1 MKKRVPVVFAVLLAA
16 LSAFAA
22 EEVKLMF
29 GLQPEPVR
37 KEQKKFLDFRY
48 VSAQDPMFKVPQP
61 RFMQGWN
68 YNPAGVHASVNLS
81 VGSLPPD
88 VLLEHGVACR
98 KGKLTV
104 PYAPKKA
111 VVRVWAGDSFA
122 GWRRLWGVDHK
133 IFLKVNGKTVYST
146 VMTVENCYK
155 EWCKLEDYVY
165 SRKDGIWDRIVK
177 PILTEITFEADN
189 PSGKLVFEM
198 NNVILTA
205 LVIAPDAKRLDEI
218 AAQVEKE
225 RRAQFAVRY
234 PWKPQPDEPMP
245 PLNGAKDLLLF
256 QKSGLDTVNPWSRP
270 KANEVTSVVRVFA
283 AQGEQEMM
291 RFGILPLRDLP
302 DLLVEVGDFKCGNS
316 TIPVRKCAD
325 LWRER
330 YKERGSEGTRGVI
343 DALWRLNPMSY
354 VFQENRRFFAEK
366 GTPRMFT
373 LDVHVPENAPAGNYF
388 APLTVYSGKNAV
400 CKAKLQ
406 LKVLPFKLAWETA
419 ASYNFQSS
427 FGLPWPSW
435 YSGATHETAKKQIEA
450 RARFIK
456 KYRFHCAY
464 FYPWGYKFPSFFK
477 FGKITGKPGER
488 QFTVTPEQEAVW
500 DWYYSIAR
508 RDGCKED
515 FNLVQGIGLFLNCG
529 WKIANIF
536 QNRGRA
542 NITPEIKQQWETD
555 LKDIERVVRQITEF
569 GRKKGYPAF
578 YWYFTGEL
586 DNYGLPGTLEAVRL
600 ADAIRRAGAISFV
613 TINGKYAYKYTPAAF
628 DHVWANPAT
637 PVDENLK
644 KEVEKHGHKFGTHNS
659 GDTRFQAGFQFWRT
673 GGEGRHQETQFYTD
687 FMRPYVYLPWNYNT
701 AQVYPSPDGG
711 DRPSLPFLNY
721 REGRDDYLY
730 LHTLET
736 LLKQGKGSPAARK
749 AAADFI
755 SEMKEKV
762 YFDPRMYHAQ
772 KFDGV
777 EATALM
783 KESRWNSVSIER
795 YRWQIAR
802 LIMALEGKK

>member
-1 MKKRVPVVFAVLLAA
+1 MKKTLPVVFAVLLAA
-16 LSAFAA
+16 SSLFAA

-29 GLQPEPVR
+29 GQQPDPVR

-48 VSAQDPMFKVPQP
+48 VSVQDPMFTAQP
-61 RFMQGWN
+61 RFLQGWN
-68 YNPAGVHASVNLS
+68 YTPAGGAASGNLS
-81 VGSLPPD
+81 AGSLPPD

-111 VVRVWAGDSFA
+111 VVRVWAGDIFA
-122 GWRRLWGVDHK
+122 GWRRLWGNDHK

-146 VMTVENCYK
+146 VMTVENCYQ
-155 EWCKLEDYVY
+155 EWCKLEDYVF
-165 SRKDGIWDRIVK
+165 SRHDDIWDRIVK

-198 NNVILTA
+198 NNMILTA
-205 LVIAPDAKRLDEI
+205 LVVAPDREALDAT
-218 AAQVEKE
+218 AARMEKE

-234 PWKPQPDEPMP
+234 PWKPRVDEPMP
-245 PLNGAKDLLLF
+245 PLDGAKDLLVF
-256 QKSGLDTVNPWSRP
+256 QKSGLDNIHPWSRP
-270 KANEVTSVVRVFA
+270 KASEVASVIRAFA

-302 DLLVEVGDFKCGNS
+302 DMLVEIGDFKCGGH
-316 TIPVRKCAD
+316 TISVKECAD

-330 YKERGSEGTRGVI
+330 YKERGSEGSRGVI
-343 DALWRLNPMSY
+343 DALWRLDPLSY
-354 VFQENRRFFAEK
+354 VFQENKRFFAEK

-373 LDVHVPENAPAGNYF
+373 LDVHVPESAPAGDYF
-388 APLTVYSGKNAV
+388 APLAVYSGKNVV

-406 LKVLPFKLAWETA
+406 LKVLPFKLAYDTS
-419 ASYNFQSS
+419 ASYNFQNSGS
-427 FGLPWPSW
+427 LPWPAW
-435 YSGATHETAKKQIEA
+435 YSGANPGTARKRIEA
-450 RARFIK
+450 RFRFME
-456 KYRFHCAY
+456 KYRFHSAY
-464 FYPWGYKFPSFFK
+464 FCPWGFRFPAFFK
-477 FGKITGKPGER
+477 FGTITGKPGER
-488 QFTVTPEQEAVW
+488 QFTLTPEQEANW
-500 DWYYSIAR
+500 DWWFSHVKR
-508 RDGCKED
+508 NRKDD
-515 FNLVQGIGLFLNCG
+515 FSLIKGSYLFLNCG
-529 WKIANIF
+529 WKLANIF
-536 QNRGRA
+536 QQRSRA
-542 NITPEIKQQWETD
+542 QITPEIKKQWETD

-578 YWYFTGEL
+578 YWYFTGEI
-586 DNYGLPGTLEAVRL
+586 DNFGLPGTLEAIRL
-600 ADAIRRAGAISFV
+600 AHAIRRAGAISLV
-613 TINGKYAYKYTPAAF
+613 TINGRYAYKYTPAAY

-701 AQVYPSPDGG
+701 AQVYPAPGGG

-749 AAADFI
+749 AASDFVA
-755 SEMKEKV
+755 EMKEKV